1 MRTVI
6 LAALLLAACGSKPLE
21 VTIPTLEAGTTHLQM
36 PDALPLRRY
45 NYKLEVH
52 STVRKQVKLEA
63 RLEEP
68 APEGVVVRIG
78 GDDMIPR
85 EGTGWPFL
93 VVIVPDKPGAFQG
106 TIALTSPD
114 VPDWVQRYTFAG
126 DVSDRPPEGRHMLSR
141 PAGVDLGTL
150 VPGEEKAFAVA
161 LASVGSAPVT
171 ITEWAANDP
180 EVVKIQKLGE
190 PVSVRPGGE
199 LQLVGTVVAP
209 NVAGPFEAVIR
220 VRSDAEDYQG
230 GVFGVRFG
238 GMIVPDYAPQPP
250 RAVETAAYPAT
261 QTEFKLKI
269 VAREGVAPF
278 TVKEALGHER
288 YLEVVSLGTK
298 EPAREQLITLKLR
311 RDAPTDAARPAEWKV
326 RFRIE
331 PKDVEVVWP
340 MKLFLFPPI
349 HASPRELQ
357 FGAVA
362 QGAGT
367 KSEILLTAIP
377 GRVFRVTDARSEG
390 RRLRITRPER
400 AVGGVW
406 KVDVALP
413 ESLPKGILT
422 DRVVIE
428 TDDPDVPQLV
438 VPVRAEIR

>member
-6 LAALLLAACGSKPLE
+6 LAALLLAGCGSHPLE
-21 VTIPTLEAGTTHLQM
+21 VKIPTLPGATHLQM

-45 NYKLEVH
+45 NYKLEVR
-52 STVRKQVKLEA
+52 SAVAKQARLEA
-63 RLEEP
+63 RLEDP
-68 APEGVVVRIG
+68 APEGVEVRIG
-78 GDDMIPR
+78 GDATIPR
-85 EGTGWPFL
+85 EGTGWPTL
-93 VVIVPDKPGAFQG
+93 VVIVPKKPGAFQG
-106 TIALTSPD
+106 TIALTSPE

-126 DVSDRPPEGRHMLSR
+126 NVADRPPEGRHMVPR

-161 LASVGSAPVT
+161 LASVGSEPVT
-171 ITEWAANDP
+171 ITGWESNDP
-180 EVVKIQKLGE
+180 DVVRIQRIE
-190 PVSVRPGGE
+190 DAVVVRPGGE
-199 LQLVGTVVAP
+199 LQLVGTAVAP
-209 NVAGPFEAVIR
+209 NAAGPFEAAVR
-220 VRSDAEDYQG
+220 VRSDAQGYQNG
-230 GVFGVRFG
+230 IFGIRFG
-238 GMIVPDYAPQPP
+238 GVVVLDYAPQPP
-250 RAVETAAYPAT
+250 RAVETAAYPAAG
-261 QTEFKLKI
+261 TEFKLKI

-278 TVKEALGHER
+278 TVAEALGHER

-331 PKDVEVVWP
+331 PGDLEVAWP

-349 HASPRELQ
+349 HASPREVQ

-367 KSEILLTAIP
+367 EAEIFLTAIP
-377 GRVFRVTDARSEG
+377 GRTFRVTGARSEG
-390 RRLRITRPER
+390 RRLRVTIPEH
-400 AVGGVW
+400 ALGGVW
-406 KVDVALP
+406 KVDVGLP
-413 ESLPKGILT
+413 ESLPKGVLT
-422 DRVVIE
+422 DRIVIE